1 MTQRK
6 RIAAY
11 LLTFATA
18 ATLIA
23 GRAESGND
31 QPPPVPYGTQQAMKL
46 RSLIESA
53 PFMAA
58 SEDEVQKLM
67 KERLRVCVS
76 LFEAQAERVDLGR
89 VPLEALAQPLADVK
103 HAWLSLSKGPEQ
115 QMPILKFLLQM
126 AEHREKAAEALAR
139 QTNFF
144 ESIQAKHDRLT
155 AEIELAQCQRTL
167 SSERSVTLP
176 SSER

>member
-46 RSLIESA
+46 RSLIDAA

-58 SEDEVQKLM
+58 SQDEVHKLM
-67 KERLRVCVS
+67 QERLRVCAS

-89 VPLEALAQPLADVK
+89 ASVETLSAPLADLK
-103 HAWLSLSKGPEQ
+103 KAWLDLTKTPEQ
-115 QMPILKFLLQM
+115 QMPLLKFLLQL
-126 AEHREKAAEALAR
+126 AAHREQAAEALAG
-139 QTNFF
+139 QT
-144 ESIQAKHDRLT
+144 SSVDSLQAKHDRLT
-155 AEIELAQCQRTL
+155 AEIELAECQRTL
-167 SSERSVTLP
+167 GSAAVR
-176 SSER
+176 